1 MKLTLALAAGAALA
15 SRASASLDWASV
27 TDRAHLQVGQQTFY
41 GQDPDQDH
49 QGACS
54 LSENAANMMHAGV
67 GWTAANHVTVALNRA
82 QLDGGRGCGMCIV
95 FRGLPNSGLGMTPL
109 PQGQWFRGIVNNVC
123 ERRERELG

>member
-1 MKLTLALAAGAALA
+1 MKLALALAAGAALA
-15 SRASASLDWASV
+15 SGTSAALDWRAV

-54 LSENAANMMHAGV
+54 LSENAGNFMGAGV
-67 GWTAANHVTVALNRA
+67 AWTTANHVTVALNRA
-82 QLDGGRGCGMCIV
+82 QLDGGKGCGMCIV

-109 PQGQWFRGIVNNVC
+109 PEKKWFRGIVNNV
-123 ERRERELG
+123 RGRAVFLV